1 MAQQRSHVPKFGN
14 WENEDNVPY
23 TAYFDKARKGRTGAK
38 MINPND
44 PEENPDAYSSSA
56 DTSLT
61 KGNADGGK
69 PVEQPVV
76 VKTTHERHRSKEDND
91 LRQFSNSPGHHNN
104 TARRASNDL
113 SNQRHVGG
121 VGGGGGRGRPA
132 RPSVGSEQSIEKSP
146 LHRQARAAGRDS
158 PSWEGK
164 SSYEGS
170 HGTPG
175 RSRLRPR
182 SDDTPDHGAAVPKF
196 GEWDETNPA
205 SADGFTHIFNK
216 VREERQTG
224 AGRVGTP
231 EPSYPHRRP
240 DSNDAAKVCHS
251 FLLCIEME
259 LIGAAVSHGA
269 ENSVY
274 ADSLCALKIIFNV
287 LESDSVRYACYPV
300 SSFQE
305 IHKYA
310 GSDLSSSSE
319 KPVSILLINW
329 GCHRDLRKVLKLG
342 PAARVFVVDSHRPIH
357 LHNLFQLFRKLKKE
371 YYRMGTFHGKPSG
384 CLMYELSH
392 SLRKNTNELLWLACV
407 SLTDQFVHERL
418 TDERYQA
425 GVMELEQH
433 INSSGNL
440 DAVTSVTLK
449 DGTKI
454 RAPCASRIAYE
465 DEPRLMLLQEWNLFD
480 SMLCSSYMAT
490 KLKTWSDN
498 GMKKLKLLL
507 ARMGFALVDC
517 QQKFQYMNLEVKK
530 KMKDEFER
538 FLPEYGLTDFYYR
551 SFLRLHGYSS
561 RVSAADVVYGVT
573 ALLESFVKTDGSC
586 ASKQFGVA
594 YDALSLGNLDKLKDG
609 MQHAIKI
616 QRAILRQGS
625 TAITKS
631 GCIRSGR
638 KFRWVKL
645 EDSVDTKL
653 LGYPQALTK
662 FCYFLMDAL
671 REKGA
676 RMKPLLCAC
685 LLHEPNKVLIV
696 GVCGKPRLGAVQGN
710 AFGIAF
716 RNAAEE
722 IGAEFFHELFE
733 SSWIVLDTASVNS
746 FMVRLTEKL

>member
-1 MAQQRSHVPKFGN
+1 MVREQRVDLFYSKLRESV
-14 WENEDNVPY
+14 
-23 TAYFDKARKGRTGAK
+23 TA
-38 MINPND
+38 
-44 PEENPDAYSSSA
+44 SSY
-56 DTSLT
+56 
-61 KGNADGGK
+61 
-69 PVEQPVV
+69 
-76 VKTTHERHRSKEDND
+76 
-91 LRQFSNSPGHHNN
+91 
-104 TARRASNDL
+104 
-113 SNQRHVGG
+113 
-121 VGGGGGRGRPA
+121 
-132 RPSVGSEQSIEKSP
+132 SP
-146 LHRQARAAGRDS
+146 LLIF
-158 PSWEGK
+158 PS
-164 SSYEGS
+164 
-170 HGTPG
+170 T
-175 RSRLRPR
+175 
-182 SDDTPDHGAAVPKF
+182 SDV
-196 GEWDETNPA
+196 
-205 SADGFTHIFNK
+205 
-216 VREERQTG
+216 
-224 AGRVGTP
+224 
-231 EPSYPHRRP
+231 
-240 DSNDAAKVCHS
+240 
-251 FLLCIEME
+251 
-259 LIGAAVSHGA
+259 
-269 ENSVY
+269 
-274 ADSLCALKIIFNV
+274 DSLCALKIVFHV
-287 LESDSVRYACYPV
+287 LESDSIRYACYPV

-310 GSDLSSSSE
+310 GPNLCSSDE
-319 KPVSILLINW
+319 PISILLINW
-329 GCHRDLRKVLKLG
+329 GCHRDLRKILNLG
-342 PAARVFVVDSHRPIH
+342 PVARVFVVDSHRPIH
-357 LHNLFQLFRKLKKE
+357 LHNLSDQNDRVVVLYTQDDEHQADLAYDFDVSALASASDLNSDDEVDELDSEDENDSDSEEEEDGSGSRKRRKVAGENEEDPVQLFGKLKKE
-371 YYRMGTFHGKPSG
+371 YYHMGTFHGKPSG
-384 CLMYELSH
+384 CLMYDLSH

-440 DAVTSVTLK
+440 EAVNSVTLK

-454 RAPCASRIAYE
+454 RAPNASRIAYE
-465 DEPRLMLLQEWNLFD
+465 DEPRLMLLQEWTLFD
-480 SMLCSSYMAT
+480 SMLCSSYIAT

-517 QQKFQYMNLEVKK
+517 QQKFQYMNLEVKR

-551 SFLRLHGYSS
+551 SFLRLHGYRS

-594 YDALSLGNLDKLKDG
+594 YDALSLGNLDKLKAG
-609 MQHAIKI
+609 MQNAIKI

-625 TAITKS
+625 TAITKT

-638 KFRWVKL
+638 KFRWLKL

-685 LLHEPNKVLIV
+685 LSQEPNKVLVV

-722 IGAEFFHELFE
+722 IGSEFFHELFD
-733 SSWIVLDTASVNS
+733 SSWIFLDAAAVNS

>member
-1 MAQQRSHVPKFGN
+1 MVREQRVDLFYSKLRESV
-14 WENEDNVPY
+14 
-23 TAYFDKARKGRTGAK
+23 TA
-38 MINPND
+38 
-44 PEENPDAYSSSA
+44 SSY
-56 DTSLT
+56 
-61 KGNADGGK
+61 
-69 PVEQPVV
+69 
-76 VKTTHERHRSKEDND
+76 
-91 LRQFSNSPGHHNN
+91 
-104 TARRASNDL
+104 
-113 SNQRHVGG
+113 
-121 VGGGGGRGRPA
+121 
-132 RPSVGSEQSIEKSP
+132 SP
-146 LHRQARAAGRDS
+146 LLIF
-158 PSWEGK
+158 PS
-164 SSYEGS
+164 
-170 HGTPG
+170 T
-175 RSRLRPR
+175 
-182 SDDTPDHGAAVPKF
+182 SDV
-196 GEWDETNPA
+196 
-205 SADGFTHIFNK
+205 
-216 VREERQTG
+216 
-224 AGRVGTP
+224 
-231 EPSYPHRRP
+231 
-240 DSNDAAKVCHS
+240 
-251 FLLCIEME
+251 
-259 LIGAAVSHGA
+259 
-269 ENSVY
+269 
-274 ADSLCALKIIFNV
+274 DSLCALKIVFHV
-287 LESDSVRYACYPV
+287 LESDSIRYACYPV

-310 GSDLSSSSE
+310 GPNLCSSDE
-319 KPVSILLINW
+319 PISILLINW
-329 GCHRDLRKVLKLG
+329 GCHRDLRKVLNLG
-342 PAARVFVVDSHRPIH
+342 PVARVFVVDSHRPIH
-357 LHNLFQLFRKLKKE
+357 LHNLSDQNDRVVVLYTQDDEHQADLAYDFDVSALASASDLNSDDEVDELDSEDENDSDSEEEEDGSGSRKRRKVSGENEEDPVQLFGKLKKE
-371 YYRMGTFHGKPSG
+371 YYHMGTFHGKPSG
-384 CLMYELSH
+384 CLMYDLSH

-440 DAVTSVTLK
+440 EAVNLVTLK

-454 RAPCASRIAYE
+454 RAPNASRIAYE
-465 DEPRLMLLQEWNLFD
+465 DEPRLMLLQEWTLFD
-480 SMLCSSYMAT
+480 SMLCSSYIAT

-517 QQKFQYMNLEVKK
+517 QQKFQYMNLEVKR

-551 SFLRLHGYSS
+551 SFLRLHGYRS

-594 YDALSLGNLDKLKDG
+594 YDALSLGNLDKLKAG
-609 MQHAIKI
+609 MQNAIKI

-625 TAITKS
+625 TAITKT

-638 KFRWVKL
+638 KFRWLKL

-685 LLHEPNKVLIV
+685 LSQEPNKVLVV

-722 IGAEFFHELFE
+722 IGSEFFHELFD
-733 SSWIVLDTASVNS
+733 SSWIFLDAAAVNS

>member
-1 MAQQRSHVPKFGN
+1 MVREKKLDSF
-14 WENEDNVPY
+14 Y
-23 TAYFDKARKGRTGAK
+23 TRLRESATA
-38 MINPND
+38 
-44 PEENPDAYSSSA
+44 SS
-56 DTSLT
+56 D
-61 KGNADGGK
+61 
-69 PVEQPVV
+69 
-76 VKTTHERHRSKEDND
+76 
-91 LRQFSNSPGHHNN
+91 
-104 TARRASNDL
+104 
-113 SNQRHVGG
+113 
-121 VGGGGGRGRPA
+121 
-132 RPSVGSEQSIEKSP
+132 SP
-146 LHRQARAAGRDS
+146 LLIF
-158 PSWEGK
+158 PS
-164 SSYEGS
+164 
-170 HGTPG
+170 T
-175 RSRLRPR
+175 
-182 SDDTPDHGAAVPKF
+182 SDV
-196 GEWDETNPA
+196 
-205 SADGFTHIFNK
+205 
-216 VREERQTG
+216 
-224 AGRVGTP
+224 
-231 EPSYPHRRP
+231 
-240 DSNDAAKVCHS
+240 
-251 FLLCIEME
+251 
-259 LIGAAVSHGA
+259 
-269 ENSVY
+269 
-274 ADSLCALKIIFNV
+274 DSLCALKIILHV

-310 GSDLSSSSE
+310 GPNLGSSSE
-319 KPVSILLINW
+319 TQITILLINW
-329 GCHRDLRKVLKLG
+329 GSHRDLKRVLNLG
-342 PAARVFVVDSHRPIH
+342 PKARVFVVDSHRPIH
-357 LHNLFQLFRKLKKE
+357 LHNLSDGNDNVVVLYTPDDEQQADLAYDFNVSALAHAIDLGIDDEDLDSDEEDDSESEGEENEGGSRKRRRVDLERGEDPEKVFKRMKRE

-384 CLMYELSH
+384 CLMYDLSH

-454 RAPCASRIAYE
+454 RAPESARIAYD

-480 SMLCSSYMAT
+480 SMLCSSYIAT

-517 QQKFQYMNLEVKK
+517 QQKFQYMNLEVKR

-573 ALLESFVKTDGSC
+573 ALLESFVTSDGSC

-594 YDALSLGNLDKLKDG
+594 YDALSLSNLDQLKSG
-609 MQHAIKI
+609 MQQAIKV

-625 TAITKS
+625 AAIMKS
-631 GCIRSGR
+631 GAIRSGR

-645 EDSVDTKL
+645 EDSADTKF

-671 REKGA
+671 KEKGA
-676 RMKPLLCAC
+676 RMKPLVCAC
-685 LLHEPNKVLIV
+685 LAPEPNKVLIV
-696 GVCGKPRLGAVQGN
+696 GVCGKPRLGALQGN
-710 AFGIAF
+710 AFGVSF
-716 RNAAEE
+716 RNAATE

-733 SSWIVLDTASVNS
+733 SSWIILDRGAVNS

>member
-1 MAQQRSHVPKFGN
+1 MVREQRVDLFYSKLRESV
-14 WENEDNVPY
+14 
-23 TAYFDKARKGRTGAK
+23 TA
-38 MINPND
+38 
-44 PEENPDAYSSSA
+44 SSY
-56 DTSLT
+56 
-61 KGNADGGK
+61 
-69 PVEQPVV
+69 
-76 VKTTHERHRSKEDND
+76 
-91 LRQFSNSPGHHNN
+91 
-104 TARRASNDL
+104 
-113 SNQRHVGG
+113 
-121 VGGGGGRGRPA
+121 
-132 RPSVGSEQSIEKSP
+132 SP
-146 LHRQARAAGRDS
+146 LLIF
-158 PSWEGK
+158 PS
-164 SSYEGS
+164 
-170 HGTPG
+170 T
-175 RSRLRPR
+175 
-182 SDDTPDHGAAVPKF
+182 SDV
-196 GEWDETNPA
+196 
-205 SADGFTHIFNK
+205 
-216 VREERQTG
+216 
-224 AGRVGTP
+224 
-231 EPSYPHRRP
+231 
-240 DSNDAAKVCHS
+240 
-251 FLLCIEME
+251 
-259 LIGAAVSHGA
+259 
-269 ENSVY
+269 
-274 ADSLCALKIIFNV
+274 DSLCALKIVFHV
-287 LESDSVRYACYPV
+287 LESDSIRYACYPV

-310 GSDLSSSSE
+310 GPNLCSSDE
-319 KPVSILLINW
+319 PISILLINW
-329 GCHRDLRKVLKLG
+329 GCHRDLRKILNLG
-342 PAARVFVVDSHRPIH
+342 PVARVFVVDSHRPIH
-357 LHNLFQLFRKLKKE
+357 LHNLSDQNDRVVVLYTQDDEHQADLAYDFDVSALASASDLNSDDEVDELDSEDENDSDSEEEEDGSGLRKRRKVSGENEEDPVQLFGKLKKE
-371 YYRMGTFHGKPSG
+371 YYHMGTFHGKPSG
-384 CLMYELSH
+384 CLMYDLSH

-440 DAVTSVTLK
+440 EAVNSVTLK

-454 RAPCASRIAYE
+454 RAPNASRIAYE
-465 DEPRLMLLQEWNLFD
+465 DEPRLMLLQEWTLFD
-480 SMLCSSYMAT
+480 SMLCSSYIAT

-517 QQKFQYMNLEVKK
+517 QQKFQYMNLEVKR

-551 SFLRLHGYSS
+551 SFLRLHGYRS

-594 YDALSLGNLDKLKDG
+594 YDALSLGNLDKLKAG
-609 MQHAIKI
+609 MQNAIKI

-625 TAITKS
+625 TAITKT

-638 KFRWVKL
+638 KFRWLKL

-685 LLHEPNKVLIV
+685 LSQEPNKVLVV

-722 IGAEFFHELFE
+722 IGSEFFHELFD
-733 SSWIVLDTASVNS
+733 SSWIFLDAAAVNS

>member
-1 MAQQRSHVPKFGN
+1 MVREQRVDLF
-14 WENEDNVPY
+14 Y
-23 TAYFDKARKGRTGAK
+23 TKLRESVTA
-38 MINPND
+38 
-44 PEENPDAYSSSA
+44 SSC
-56 DTSLT
+56 
-61 KGNADGGK
+61 
-69 PVEQPVV
+69 
-76 VKTTHERHRSKEDND
+76 
-91 LRQFSNSPGHHNN
+91 
-104 TARRASNDL
+104 
-113 SNQRHVGG
+113 
-121 VGGGGGRGRPA
+121 
-132 RPSVGSEQSIEKSP
+132 SP
-146 LHRQARAAGRDS
+146 LLIF
-158 PSWEGK
+158 PS
-164 SSYEGS
+164 
-170 HGTPG
+170 T
-175 RSRLRPR
+175 
-182 SDDTPDHGAAVPKF
+182 SDV
-196 GEWDETNPA
+196 
-205 SADGFTHIFNK
+205 
-216 VREERQTG
+216 
-224 AGRVGTP
+224 
-231 EPSYPHRRP
+231 
-240 DSNDAAKVCHS
+240 
-251 FLLCIEME
+251 
-259 LIGAAVSHGA
+259 
-269 ENSVY
+269 
-274 ADSLCALKIIFNV
+274 DSLCALKIVFHV
-287 LESDSVRYACYPV
+287 LESDSIRYACYPV

-310 GSDLSSSSE
+310 GPNLCSSDE
-319 KPVSILLINW
+319 PVSILLINW
-329 GCHRDLRKVLKLG
+329 GCHRDLRKVLNLG
-342 PAARVFVVDSHRPIH
+342 PVARVFVVDSHRPIH
-357 LHNLFQLFRKLKKE
+357 LHNLSDQNDRVVVLYTQDDEHQTDLAYDFDVSALANASDLNSDDEVEEESDSEDENDSESEEEEGGGGSRKRRRVSRENEEDPVQLFGKLKRE
-371 YYRMGTFHGKPSG
+371 YYHMGTFHGKPSG
-384 CLMYELSH
+384 CLMYDLSH
-392 SLRKNTNELLWLACV
+392 SLRKNTNDLLWLACL

-440 DAVTSVTLK
+440 EAVNSVTLK

-454 RAPCASRIAYE
+454 RAPNASRIAYE
-465 DEPRLMLLQEWNLFD
+465 DEPRLMLLQEWTLFD
-480 SMLCSSYMAT
+480 SMLCSSYIAT

-517 QQKFQYMNLEVKK
+517 QQKFLYMSLEVKL

-551 SFLRLHGYSS
+551 SFLRLHGYRS

-573 ALLESFVKTDGSC
+573 ALLESFVKSDGSC

-594 YDALSLGNLDKLKDG
+594 YDALSLCNLDKLKDG
-609 MQHAIKI
+609 MQLAIKI

-638 KFRWVKL
+638 KFRWLKL

-685 LLHEPNKVLIV
+685 LSQEPDKVLVV

-710 AFGIAF
+710 SFGIAF

-722 IGAEFFHELFE
+722 IGAEFFHELFD
-733 SSWIVLDTASVNS
+733 SSWILLDAAAVNS

>member
-1 MAQQRSHVPKFGN
+1 MVREQRVDLFYSKLRESV
-14 WENEDNVPY
+14 
-23 TAYFDKARKGRTGAK
+23 TA
-38 MINPND
+38 
-44 PEENPDAYSSSA
+44 SSY
-56 DTSLT
+56 
-61 KGNADGGK
+61 
-69 PVEQPVV
+69 
-76 VKTTHERHRSKEDND
+76 
-91 LRQFSNSPGHHNN
+91 
-104 TARRASNDL
+104 
-113 SNQRHVGG
+113 
-121 VGGGGGRGRPA
+121 
-132 RPSVGSEQSIEKSP
+132 SP
-146 LHRQARAAGRDS
+146 LLIF
-158 PSWEGK
+158 PS
-164 SSYEGS
+164 
-170 HGTPG
+170 T
-175 RSRLRPR
+175 
-182 SDDTPDHGAAVPKF
+182 SDV
-196 GEWDETNPA
+196 
-205 SADGFTHIFNK
+205 
-216 VREERQTG
+216 
-224 AGRVGTP
+224 
-231 EPSYPHRRP
+231 
-240 DSNDAAKVCHS
+240 
-251 FLLCIEME
+251 
-259 LIGAAVSHGA
+259 
-269 ENSVY
+269 
-274 ADSLCALKIIFNV
+274 DSLCALKIVFHV
-287 LESDSVRYACYPV
+287 LESDSIRYACYPV

-310 GSDLSSSSE
+310 GPNLCSSDE
-319 KPVSILLINW
+319 PISILLINW
-329 GCHRDLRKVLKLG
+329 GCHRDLRKVLNLG
-342 PAARVFVVDSHRPIH
+342 PVARVFVVDSHRPIH
-357 LHNLFQLFRKLKKE
+357 LHNLSDQNDRVVVLYTQDDEHQADLAYDFDVSALASASDLNSDDEVDELDSEDENDSDSEEEEDGSGSRKRRKVSGENEEDPVQLFGKLKKE
-371 YYRMGTFHGKPSG
+371 YYHMGTFHGKPSG
-384 CLMYELSH
+384 CLMYDLSH

-440 DAVTSVTLK
+440 EAVNSVTLK

-454 RAPCASRIAYE
+454 RAPNASRIAYE
-465 DEPRLMLLQEWNLFD
+465 DEPRLMLLQEWTLFD
-480 SMLCSSYMAT
+480 SMLCSSYIAT

-517 QQKFQYMNLEVKK
+517 QQKFQYMNLEVKR

-551 SFLRLHGYSS
+551 SFLRLHGYRS

-594 YDALSLGNLDKLKDG
+594 YDALSLGNLDKLKAG
-609 MQHAIKI
+609 MQNAIKI

-625 TAITKS
+625 TAITKT

-638 KFRWVKL
+638 KFRWLKL

-671 REKGA
+671 QEKGA

-685 LLHEPNKVLIV
+685 LSQEPNKVLVV

-722 IGAEFFHELFE
+722 IGSEFFHELFD
-733 SSWIVLDTASVNS
+733 SSWIFLDAAAVNS

>member
-1 MAQQRSHVPKFGN
+1 MVREQRVDLF
-14 WENEDNVPY
+14 Y
-23 TAYFDKARKGRTGAK
+23 TKLRESVTA
-38 MINPND
+38 
-44 PEENPDAYSSSA
+44 SSC
-56 DTSLT
+56 
-61 KGNADGGK
+61 
-69 PVEQPVV
+69 
-76 VKTTHERHRSKEDND
+76 
-91 LRQFSNSPGHHNN
+91 
-104 TARRASNDL
+104 
-113 SNQRHVGG
+113 
-121 VGGGGGRGRPA
+121 
-132 RPSVGSEQSIEKSP
+132 SP
-146 LHRQARAAGRDS
+146 LLIF
-158 PSWEGK
+158 PS
-164 SSYEGS
+164 
-170 HGTPG
+170 T
-175 RSRLRPR
+175 
-182 SDDTPDHGAAVPKF
+182 SDV
-196 GEWDETNPA
+196 
-205 SADGFTHIFNK
+205 
-216 VREERQTG
+216 
-224 AGRVGTP
+224 
-231 EPSYPHRRP
+231 
-240 DSNDAAKVCHS
+240 
-251 FLLCIEME
+251 
-259 LIGAAVSHGA
+259 
-269 ENSVY
+269 
-274 ADSLCALKIIFNV
+274 DSLCALKIVFHV
-287 LESDSVRYACYPV
+287 LESDSIRYACYPV

-310 GSDLSSSSE
+310 GPNLCSSDE
-319 KPVSILLINW
+319 PVSILLINW
-329 GCHRDLRKVLKLG
+329 GCHRDLRKVLNLG
-342 PAARVFVVDSHRPIH
+342 PVARVFVVDSHRPIH
-357 LHNLFQLFRKLKKE
+357 LHNLSDQNDRVVVLYTQDDEHQTDLAYDFDVSALANASDLNSDDEVDEELDSEDDNDSESEEEEGGGGSRKRRRVSRENEEDPVQLFGKLKRE
-371 YYRMGTFHGKPSG
+371 YYHMGTFHGKPSG
-384 CLMYELSH
+384 CLMYDLSH
-392 SLRKNTNELLWLACV
+392 SLRKNTNDLLWLACL

-440 DAVTSVTLK
+440 EAVNSVTLK

-454 RAPCASRIAYE
+454 RAPNASRIAYE
-465 DEPRLMLLQEWNLFD
+465 DEPRLMLLQEWTLFD
-480 SMLCSSYMAT
+480 SMLCSSYIAT

-517 QQKFQYMNLEVKK
+517 QQKFLYMNLEVKL

-551 SFLRLHGYSS
+551 SFLRLHGYRS

-573 ALLESFVKTDGSC
+573 ALLESFVKSDGSC
-586 ASKQFGVA
+586 ASMQFGVA
-594 YDALSLGNLDKLKDG
+594 YDALSLSNLDKLKDG
-609 MQHAIKI
+609 MQLAIKI

-638 KFRWVKL
+638 KFRWLKL

-685 LLHEPNKVLIV
+685 LSQEPDKVLVV

-710 AFGIAF
+710 SFGIAF

-722 IGAEFFHELFE
+722 IGAEFFHELFD
-733 SSWIVLDTASVNS
+733 SSWILLDAAAVNS

>member
-1 MAQQRSHVPKFGN
+1 MVREQR
-14 WENEDNVPY
+14 
-23 TAYFDKARKGRTGAK
+23 
-38 MINPND
+38 
-44 PEENPDAYSSSA
+44 
-56 DTSLT
+56 
-61 KGNADGGK
+61 
-69 PVEQPVV
+69 VE
-76 VKTTHERHRSKEDND
+76 S
-91 LRQFSNSPGHHNN
+91 F
-104 TARRASNDL
+104 
-113 SNQRHVGG
+113 
-121 VGGGGGRGRPA
+121 
-132 RPSVGSEQSIEKSP
+132 
-146 LHRQARAAGRDS
+146 
-158 PSWEGK
+158 
-164 SSYEGS
+164 Y
-170 HGTPG
+170 
-175 RSRLRPR
+175 SRLR
-182 SDDTPDHGAAVPKF
+182 
-196 GEWDETNPA
+196 
-205 SADGFTHIFNK
+205 
-216 VREERQTG
+216 
-224 AGRVGTP
+224 
-231 EPSYPHRRP
+231 
-240 DSNDAAKVCHS
+240 
-251 FLLCIEME
+251 
-259 LIGAAVSHGA
+259 
-269 ENSVY
+269 NSVS
-274 ADSLCALKIIFNV
+274 ASSQSPLLIFPSTSDVDSLCALKIIFQV

-310 GSDLSSSSE
+310 GPDLSSSSE
-319 KPVSILLINW
+319 TPVSILLINW
-329 GCHRDLRKVLKLG
+329 GCHRDLRKILNLG
-342 PAARVFVVDSHRPIH
+342 PEARVFVVDSHRPIH
-357 LHNLFQLFRKLKKE
+357 LHNLSEQNNQVVVLYSMDDEHQADLAYDFDVSALANASELQSDDEIDEESDSEDENDSESEEEEDGRRGSRKKRRVSQENEEDPVHLFRKLKKE
-371 YYRMGTFHGKPSG
+371 YYQMGTFHGKPSG

-440 DAVTSVTLK
+440 EAATSVTLK
-449 DGTKI
+449 DGMKI
-454 RAPCASRIAYE
+454 RAPSSSRIAYE

-480 SMLCSSYMAT
+480 SMLCSSYIAT
-490 KLKTWSDN
+490 KMKTWSDN

-517 QQKFQYMNLEVKK
+517 QQKFQYMNLEVKR

-573 ALLESFVKTDGSC
+573 ALLESFMKSDGSC

-594 YDALSLGNLDKLKDG
+594 YDALSLGNLDKLKEG

-685 LLHEPNKVLIV
+685 LSQEPGKVLIV
-696 GVCGKPRLGAVQGN
+696 GVCGKPRLGALQGN

-733 SSWIVLDTASVNS
+733 SSWIVLDAAAVNS